1 MCLLSA
7 ISDTRPPPG
16 GGKSLPLRTSGRGYS
31 LLAHQSAA
39 HSEGGPDVGA
49 LIYGSPAM
57 EIQFDDRVLAHVQIV
72 MSAKLRRG
80 ENFFFSWRDS
90 PAVGDGRS
98 AIWIDPSIPM
108 YFRYSGSRH
117 PAIDRAWLEQMA
129 IAAAS

>member
-1 MCLLSA
+1 M
-7 ISDTRPPPG
+7 
-16 GGKSLPLRTSGRGYS
+16 
-31 LLAHQSAA
+31 
-39 HSEGGPDVGA
+39 GA
-49 LIYGSPAM
+49 LIYGSPSM

-98 AIWIDPSIPM
+98 AVWIDPSIPM

-117 PAIDRAWLEQMA
+117 PEIDREWLEQMA
-129 IAAAS
+129 IAAASTHGLDLTEDQRLAGMHHARHSSVKRKDRPLDD